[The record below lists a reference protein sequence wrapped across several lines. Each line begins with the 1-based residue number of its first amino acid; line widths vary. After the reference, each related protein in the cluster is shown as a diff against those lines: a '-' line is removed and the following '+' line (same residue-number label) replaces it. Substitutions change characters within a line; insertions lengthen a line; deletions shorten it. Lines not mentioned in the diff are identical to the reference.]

1 MKFIAILF
9 AVTVAIVGV
18 NAQKP
23 PAKTAKK
30 PVTTKIVAPVPTP
43 TPSEKTRFDAAVAIV
58 NPLERAAALRS
69 FLDDFPE
76 SSRLIDAGE
85 RLVAAR
91 ADGANSMLQSG
102 QPTEAV
108 NLLKTTVNEAPN
120 PISQKLF
127 SEAVAKFP
135 MLLFLSGQRAGS
147 AEIAA
152 LIENRVEG
160 DAGKLL
166 TLANFFL
173 ATENSTDAL
182 RLATRAVDLD
192 PASAAGQQILGL
204 AHRLNFDIESSINAY
219 NKALELEPNFINI
232 KRSLAQLLRASG
244 RPTEALELARQILA
258 ADDKDAAAQTIE
270 VLSLFDLGKKAD
282 AEAAFDRSM
291 KATPGNVALVAGVA
305 YWYAANGD
313 GPNAVLHA
321 EEAVDLEPR
330 FVWGHIALGRGL
342 MLEKKYAE
350 AEQAL
355 IKARKYGKFP
365 SLEYAIASARV
376 ASGFY
381 REAAEDLRNIFSV
394 KDGRVETHLGGRI
407 NRSAG
412 TFTELLADER
422 RASIFE
428 PRSADHADV
437 STQLANLLAF
447 DQVVNTDTPDT
458 DLAASAATKF
468 ANGGD
473 TMQLHRQL
481 YAASVLLEKRV
492 APAASLELTRAAM
505 SRVDDGIS
513 VPQSSAAVMAAEL
526 YDARR
531 SAFLVDQFVL
541 VPPIPKPV
549 LSAIVRGRIEE
560 TAGWALFEQQDY
572 AEAEVRLKRAI
583 TVLPADSAWWRSSM
597 WRLGTTLVTSGKDKE
612 ALDAFV
618 ASYKSQPGSG
628 SKYLTIRS
636 VYQKVNGNT
645 DELEKLVGP
654 NPVQIETA
662 AVAPTPEPSPDIKPT
677 VEAVNREG
685 VIKETSVPSILET
698 PQILPPKSTET
709 QAEIQPVASVA
720 DETKPTPS
728 VIATP
733 IVETKPTPTETA
745 ISTPTPS
752 VVDTPRIDAKPTPT
766 ETATPTPTL
775 EKPVTASDDSVKAP
789 ETNVVEKP
797 DAEPA
802 QPTSTGTK
810 AIFDPIIITIPDRRP
825 AKPKP
830 VQPVDPST
838 EQTEKPVA
846 VPEES
851 TVEASGAVRPRVIDG
866 VPEPAIEA
874 VCTINVS
881 QSNVSLVNAVGS
893 VAILVGTGTDS
904 DTTTLT
910 ARSSSPDDVE
920 VIAEP
925 AIEGITG
932 RSLYLIRS
940 KSSKTGVFQVTF
952 QSTCGKKEVI
962 VRVR

>member
-1 MKFIAILF
+1 MKFLAILC
-9 AVTVAIVGV
+9 AVTVAIVGI

-30 PVTTKIVAPVPTP
+30 SVTAKTAAPVPTP
-43 TPSEKTRFDAAVAIV
+43 TPSEKTRFDTAVAIE

-91 ADGANSMLQSG
+91 ADGANAMLQSG
-102 QPTEAV
+102 QPTEAI
-108 NLLKTTVNEAPN
+108 NLLKTTVNEAPD

-127 SEAVAKFP
+127 SEAVSKFP

-152 LIENRVEG
+152 LIEKRVEG

-173 ATENSTDAL
+173 GTENSTDAL
-182 RLATRAVDLD
+182 RLATRAVELD
-192 PASAAGQQILGL
+192 PASSAGQQILGL

-219 NKALELEPNFINI
+219 KKALELEPGSVNI
-232 KRSLAQLLRASG
+232 KLSLAQLLRASA
-244 RPTEALELARQILA
+244 RPVEALELIRPVVA
-258 ADDKDAAAQTIE
+258 ADDKNAAAQTVE

-330 FVWGHIALGRGL
+330 FVWAHIALGRGL
-342 MLEKKYAE
+342 MLQKKYAE

-355 IKARKYGKFP
+355 VRARKYGRFP
-365 SLEYAIASARV
+365 SLEYEIAAARV

-381 REAAEDLRNIFSV
+381 REAAEDLRGIFAV
-394 KDGRVETHLGGRI
+394 KDGRIETNLGGRI
-407 NRSAG
+407 TRNAG

-422 RASIFE
+422 KASIFE
-428 PRSADHADV
+428 PRSADQAEI
-437 STQLANLLAF
+437 SSQLASLLAF
-447 DQVVNTDTPDT
+447 DQAVNGAAPDA
-458 DLAASAATKF
+458 DAAAATATKF
-468 ANGGD
+468 AGASD

-505 SRVDDGIS
+505 SRVDDGIG

-531 SAFLVDQFVL
+531 SAFLVDQFVI
-541 VPPIPKPV
+541 VPVIPKPT

-560 TAGWALFEQQDY
+560 TAGWALFEQQNY

-654 NPVQIETA
+654 NPVPIETA
-662 AVAPTPEPSPDIKPT
+662 ATAPTPEPKPT
-677 VEAVNREG
+677 VEPVSTEP
-685 VIKETSVPSILET
+685 VIKDSPVTSVPET
-698 PQILPPKSTET
+698 PQNPPPKSTEQIREE
-709 QAEIQPVASVA
+709 QAETRAAGSVPLIPA
-720 DETKPTPS
+720 PAQA
-728 VIATP
+728 I
-733 IVETKPTPTETA
+733 ETKPTPTETA
-745 ISTPTPS
+745 TPVET
-752 VVDTPRIDAKPTPT
+752 KPTPI
-766 ETATPTPTL
+766 ETATPVIDKPLVLTEEPKKIPEELVSETPKT
-775 EKPVTASDDSVKAP
+775 
-789 ETNVVEKP
+789 
-797 DAEPA
+797 EPA

-810 AIFDPIIITIPDRRP
+810 SIFDPVIITIPDRRSP
-825 AKPKP
+825 RPKP
-830 VQPVDPST
+830 VQPVDAST
-838 EQTEKPVA
+838 EQTEKPVI

-851 TVEASGAVRPRVIDG
+851 PVKVSGAVRPRVIEG
-866 VPEPAIEA
+866 APEPASEP

-881 QSNVSLVNAVGS
+881 QSNVSLVNSVGS
-893 VAILVGTGTDS
+893 VAILVGTGADNNTKN
-904 DTTTLT
+904 LT
-910 ARSSSPDDVE
+910 ARSSSPDDIE

-925 AIEGITG
+925 EIEGITG

-940 KSSKTGVFQVTF
+940 KSSKIGVFQVTF
-952 QSTCGKKEVI
+952 QAACGKKEVI

>member
-9 AVTVAIVGV
+9 AVTVGIVGAD
-18 NAQKP
+18 AQKP

-30 PVTTKIVAPVPTP
+30 PVTAKAAAPVPTP
-43 TPSEKTRFDAAVAIV
+43 TPSEKTRFDTAVAIV

-91 ADGANSMLQSG
+91 ADGANAMLQSG
-102 QPTEAV
+102 QPTEAI

-127 SEAVAKFP
+127 SEAVSKFP
-135 MLLFLSGQRAGS
+135 MLLFLNGQRAGS

-152 LIENRVEG
+152 LIEKRVEG

-173 ATENSTDAL
+173 STENSTDAL
-182 RLATRAVDLD
+182 RLATRAVELD
-192 PASAAGQQILGL
+192 PASSAGQQILGL

-219 NKALELEPNFINI
+219 KKALELDAESVNI
-232 KRSLAQLLRASG
+232 KLSLAQLLRALAK
-244 RPTEALELARQILA
+244 PAEALELIRPVIA
-258 ADDKDAAAQTIE
+258 ADEKNAAAQTVE

-330 FVWGHIALGRGL
+330 FVWAHIALGRGL
-342 MLEKKYAE
+342 MLEKKYTE
-350 AEQAL
+350 AEKAL
-355 IKARKYGKFP
+355 INARKYGRFP
-365 SLEYAIASARV
+365 SLEYEIALARF

-381 REAAEDLRNIFSV
+381 REAAEDLRGVFAV
-394 KDGRVETHLGGRI
+394 KDGRIETNLGGRI
-407 NRSAG
+407 NRNAV
-412 TFTELLADER
+412 TFAELLADER
-422 RASIFE
+422 KASIFE
-428 PRSADHADV
+428 PRSADQAET
-437 STQLANLLAF
+437 SAQLAALLAF
-447 DQVVNTDTPDT
+447 DQAVNSATADAE
-458 DLAASAATKF
+458 LAAATAAKL
-468 ANGGD
+468 ADGGD
-473 TMQLHRQL
+473 PMQLHRQL
-481 YAASVLLEKRV
+481 YAANVLLEKRI
-492 APAASLELTRAAM
+492 ALASALELTRAAM
-505 SRVDDGIS
+505 SRVDDGIG

-531 SAFLVDQFVL
+531 TALNSGQFVI
-541 VPPIPKPV
+541 VPPIPKPT
-549 LSAIVRGRIEE
+549 LSAVVRGRIEE
-560 TAGWALFEQQDY
+560 TAGWALFEQGDF
-572 AEAEVRLKRAI
+572 AESEVRLRRAI
-583 TVLPADSAWWRSSM
+583 SVLPADSAWWRSSM

-654 NPVQIETA
+654 NPVPIETA
-662 AVAPTPEPSPDIKPT
+662 ATALTPESKPT
-677 VEAVNREG
+677 VEPVSTEP
-685 VIKETSVPSILET
+685 VIKDSPVTSVLET
-698 PQILPPKSTET
+698 PQNPPPKSAEQIREE
-709 QAEIQPVASVA
+709 QAETRAAGSLPLIPAPAQPI
-720 DETKPTPS
+720 ETKPTPNEM
-728 VIATP
+728 ATP
-733 IVETKPTPTETA
+733 VVETKPTPVESIPLTEEVTG
-745 ISTPTPS
+745 TPEKIVSETPK
-752 VVDTPRIDAKPTPT
+752 T
-766 ETATPTPTL
+766 
-775 EKPVTASDDSVKAP
+775 
-789 ETNVVEKP
+789 
-797 DAEPA
+797 EPA
-802 QPTSTGTK
+802 QPTSTATK
-810 AIFDPIIITIPDRRP
+810 SIFDPVIITIPNRKRP
-825 AKPKP
+825 DPKP
-830 VQPVDPST
+830 VQPVDPSAG
-838 EQTEKPVA
+838 QAQKPA
-846 VPEES
+846 SVPEES
-851 TVEASGAVRPRVIDG
+851 PVEPSEAIRPRVIDG
-866 VPEPAIEA
+866 APEPGIVP

-881 QSNVSLVNAVGS
+881 QSNVSLVNTVGS
-893 VAILVGTGTDS
+893 VAILAGTGADNNTKD
-904 DTTTLT
+904 LT
-910 ARSSSPDDVE
+910 ARSSSPDDIE

-925 AIEGITG
+925 EIEGVTG
-932 RSLYLIRS
+932 RALYLIRS
-940 KSSKTGVFQVTF
+940 KSAKTGVFQVTF